1 MYARLSTHEFVVT
14 QHYIGILQP
23 TQVQILARRYFKI
36 AKINGLL

>member
-23 TQVQILARRYFKI
+23 TQVEILTGR
-36 AKINGLL
+36 

>member
-14 QHYIGILQP
+14 QYYIGILQP
-23 TQVQILARRYFKI
+23 MQVQILSGRHFKI